1 MLNLRNSAALAVAAL
16 SLAVAPAASAQP
28 VTDIPGDVYVC
39 NTASQQWRGGDLTV
53 SDTDLQGFIH
63 YETEL
68 RTKKVTDGL
77 KNAATHSRALAICV
91 GEIADGSGGGSGDG
105 SGDGDGS
112 GGVGGGDD
120 TIGGGTA

>member
-1 MLNLRNSAALAVAAL
+1 MLNLRNSAALSVAAL

-77 KNAATHSRALAICV
+77 VNAALHSRALAICV
-91 GEIADGSGGGSGDG
+91 GEIAGGTGGGTGGGD
-105 SGDGDGS
+105 
-112 GGVGGGDD
+112 VGGGGIDD
-120 TIGGGTA
+120 GGGTFGGGTG

>member
-1 MLNLRNSAALAVAAL
+1 MLNLRNSAALSVAAL
-16 SLAVAPAASAQP
+16 SLAVAPAATAQP

-77 KNAATHSRALAICV
+77 VNAAQHSRALAICV
-91 GEIADGSGGGSGDG
+91 GEIAGG
-105 SGDGDGS
+105 
-112 GGVGGGDD
+112 
-120 TIGGGTA
+120 TGGGTGVGDGTGDGGGTFGGGTG